1 MAHLH
6 TMIKYLHLV
15 KVGSVKGVM
24 FDFPEA
30 VSIQHPAA
38 IKERSCCFSQ
48 NTSYDEI
55 SHVFIFCYAVQR

>member
-24 FDFPEA
+24 LDLPEA

-38 IKERSCCFSQ
+38 ITERSCYFSQ
-48 NTSYDEI
+48 NT
-55 SHVFIFCYAVQR
+55 